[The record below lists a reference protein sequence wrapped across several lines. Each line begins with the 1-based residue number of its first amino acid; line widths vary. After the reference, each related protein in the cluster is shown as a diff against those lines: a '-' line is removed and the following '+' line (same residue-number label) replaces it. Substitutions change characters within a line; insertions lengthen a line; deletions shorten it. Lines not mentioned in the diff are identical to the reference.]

1 MYGGLFQ
8 DWEVAVVCK
17 LVKEFQRQWTCL
29 AREEVDD
36 LLQECLSHWVIV
48 KAQYDPKREAS
59 IKTFMGRIIR
69 NKLTDLVRERES
81 DKRKLAHL
89 SISLDAPLTGE
100 TEAPTLLDTID
111 ARAGSDPPD
120 QELNGLQLEIDLAT
134 VLSTLTARQ
143 QTLCRLLGEQGMTI
157 QEASTAL
164 GIPRSKIY
172 DELKCIKALFIK
184 MGLDDYLK

>member
-8 DWEVAVVCK
+8 DWEVAVAYK

-36 LLQECLSHWVIV
+36 LLQECLSHWVFV

-59 IKTFMGRIIR
+59 LKTFMGRIIR
-69 NKLTDLVRERES
+69 NKLTDPVRERES
-81 DKRKLAHL
+81 DKRKLNHL
-89 SISLDAPLTGE
+89 AISLDAPLTDE
-100 TEAPTLLDTID
+100 VEAPTLLDKLDDLAGGDRSSVAIQITID
-111 ARAGSDPPD
+111 INTA
-120 QELNGLQLEIDLAT
+120 LKK
-134 VLSTLTARQ
+134 LTARQ

-164 GIPRSKIY
+164 GIPRGTLY
-172 DELKCIKALFIK
+172 DELKCIKARFIK

>member
-1 MYGGLFQ
+1 M
-8 DWEVAVVCK
+8 VCK

-36 LLQECLSHWVIV
+36 LLQECLSHWVFV

-59 IKTFMGRIIR
+59 LKTFMGRIIR
-69 NKLTDLVRERES
+69 NKLSDLVRVRES

-89 SISLDAPLTGE
+89 SVSLDAPLNGE
-100 TEAPTLLDTID
+100 TEAPTLMDTLD
-111 ARAGSDPPD
+111 ARAGADPPD
-120 QELNGLQLEIDLAT
+120 QEENGLQLAMDLAT
-134 VLSTLTARQ
+134 VFSTLTARQ

-164 GIPRSKIY
+164 GIPRGTLY
-172 DELKCIKALFIK
+172 DELNCIKALFIK
-184 MGLDDYLK
+184 AGLDDYLK